1 MRNSADVLVVCDSQ
15 TLWIFSHESQRC
27 FILTEKAFLSTWS
40 FMRGNLCGLI
50 SDRRTSLNCNY
61 DTSMWECSP
70 DLPLLSVVAYSVVM
84 GALMASG
91 KEVIGRIPKGK
102 VNMKASLN
110 GNVKYESLLCQ
121 SCNWGKTVTQTAGGG
136 IFNVNDWIL
145 NVHLQFSVVVPAIF
159 VPNVY

>member
-1 MRNSADVLVVCDSQ
+1 MKVKDVLYSPRKLFSPRVEVEFHERKPPWFD
-15 TLWIFSHESQRC
+15 LWS
-27 FILTEKAFLSTWS
+27 KN
-40 FMRGNLCGLI
+40 NLFYLY
-50 SDRRTSLNCNY
+50 SSPSLNCNY
-61 DTSMWECSP
+61 NTKMWECSP

-102 VNMKASLN
+102 VNMNATLN
-110 GNVKYESLLCQ
+110 GNVKCESLLCQ